1 MTTPAIRADFW
12 EYMTALKGEDPVFRM
27 SVLHALDATAPR
39 PETEFRVVPIH
50 SPDAGWRFEFTDY
63 NGVFLTIFIP
73 QDPTKEVVVRKVEQI
88 D

>member
-39 PETEFRVVPIH
+39 PETEFRVVPLH
-50 SPDAGWRFEFTDY
+50 SPDIGWSFEFFDRD
-63 NGVFLTIFIP
+63 GVFLTIFIP
-73 QDPTKEVVVRKVEQI
+73 QSESVDIKVTWSKP
-88 D
+88 